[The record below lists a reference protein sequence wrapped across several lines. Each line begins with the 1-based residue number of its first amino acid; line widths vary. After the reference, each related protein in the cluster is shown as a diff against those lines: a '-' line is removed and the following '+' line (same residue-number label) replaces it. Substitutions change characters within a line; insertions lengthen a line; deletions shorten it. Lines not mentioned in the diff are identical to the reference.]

1 MTWNLESTVTYPR
14 RLGPMSIYQL
24 QKNRDNYATV
34 GPINCF
40 FTIGSSV
47 LRQGFKNLLHM
58 ALRLEE
64 DALAVCGLPCT
75 SYVFINS
82 GTHGRKKAVPYGDE
96 NKSYVCTANLFL
108 VLLLAYFL

>member
-1 MTWNLESTVTYPR
+1 M
-14 RLGPMSIYQL
+14 
-24 QKNRDNYATV
+24 
-34 GPINCF
+34 
-40 FTIGSSV
+40 

-82 GTHGRKKAVPYGDE
+82 DTHGRKKAVPYGDE

-108 VLLLAYFL
+108 VLLLAYFFIVEWVCNLYFKSSSILAKFPSM